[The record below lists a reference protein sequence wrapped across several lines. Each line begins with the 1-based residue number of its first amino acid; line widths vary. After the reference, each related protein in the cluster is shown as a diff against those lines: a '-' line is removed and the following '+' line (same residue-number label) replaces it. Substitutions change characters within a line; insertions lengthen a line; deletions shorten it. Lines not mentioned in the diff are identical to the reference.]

1 MRFRIVNLLGKS
13 GVLRGFDAILREEL
27 LRGRRAGTNLASNG
41 RILPIYMP
49 PLLKWPL
56 LPIMT
61 NKQYLNS
68 INLELC
74 TLFRATCGS
83 RSVSTANHTKL
94 QRTLPFPL
102 SCFLLVSQHNLLFWS
117 FFFALSIFFL
127 HPAIAW
133 QLALKWEN
141 SCKNP
146 MSALFY
152 FALYHIFIQSLCHF
166 RMYWTLLLWWRKS
179 WMLGLYTSLAMLY
192 KLAIRVEK
200 VGWFVSELV
209 GGWLNC
215 SEWSSGDILL
225 LLLDTLSRTYFR

>member
-117 FFFALSIFFL
+117 FFFCIINILSPPSHRLTISSKVGELVQEPNVRVVLFCFIPHFYSIPL
-127 HPAIAW
+127 SFSDVLDSPFVVEKKLNAGTLYIISHVI
-133 QLALKWEN
+133 QVSN
-141 SCKNP
+141 SCRE
-146 MSALFY
+146 SGV
-152 FALYHIFIQSLCHF
+152 ICV
-166 RMYWTLLLWWRKS
+166 R
-179 WMLGLYTSLAMLY
+179 
-192 KLAIRVEK
+192 
-200 VGWFVSELV
+200 VGWGLAELLGV
-209 GGWLNC
+209 IFWRYIIIAPGHPFPNL
-215 SEWSSGDILL
+215 
-225 LLLDTLSRTYFR
+225 F